1 MITDKIEKNKFLLIA
16 GPCVIEG
23 KDIAYNI
30 TERLLEITSKL
41 SILFVFKGSYRKA
54 NKPD

>member
-23 KDIAYNI
+23 KDIAFNI
-30 TERLLEITSKL
+30 AERLLEITSK
-41 SILFVFKGSYRKA
+41 
-54 NKPD
+54 